1 MLKNT
6 QIQKQLAEIM
16 MMSKMEEDLKSK
28 ESEIDKLNI
37 EIEKAK

>member
-1 MLKNT
+1 
-6 QIQKQLAEIM
+6 M

-28 ESEIDKLNI
+28 ETEIEKLNT